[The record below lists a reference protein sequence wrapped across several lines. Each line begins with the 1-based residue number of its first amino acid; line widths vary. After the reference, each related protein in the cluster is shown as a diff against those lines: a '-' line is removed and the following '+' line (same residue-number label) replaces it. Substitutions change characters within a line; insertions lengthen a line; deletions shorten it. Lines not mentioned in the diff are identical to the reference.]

1 MLCRDPCPP
10 RAAPAA
16 WARLR
21 PRALPLP
28 VRPGPARPRVCSC
41 SRGGRLSLR
50 GAEHRPP
57 HSWWLRSFSRGSVSV
72 QAPGS
77 CVEST
82 SLFHT
87 TEVFYSCLSATL
99 SRTPGDT
106 VPGSLCQV
114 PVCARREGAL
124 GSALGWRLGQPL
136 AQTPC
141 LRSFAGRAPRVTRP
155 VWGPRAAG
163 HAAALGTEA
172 WQRPGW
178 GKQGHRRV

>member
-50 GAEHRPP
+50 GAEAAGSPALGGFAPFHVEVFPFRPQEAALRALHSFARRRCFIPACQPPSQGPQETRSQGPFARSLCVLGGKALSARPWAGGQDSPWHRR
-57 HSWWLRSFSRGSVSV
+57 LRSS
-72 QAPGS
+72 
-77 CVEST
+77 
-82 SLFHT
+82 
-87 TEVFYSCLSATL
+87 
-99 SRTPGDT
+99 
-106 VPGSLCQV
+106 
-114 PVCARREGAL
+114 
-124 GSALGWRLGQPL
+124 
-136 AQTPC
+136 
-141 LRSFAGRAPRVTRP
+141 AGRASRVTRP

-172 WQRPGW
+172 
-178 GKQGHRRV
+178 

>member
-1 MLCRDPCPP
+1 MCRDPCPP

-50 GAEHRPP
+50 GAERRLPR
-57 HSWWLRSFSRGSVSV
+57 SWWLRSFSRGSVSV

-87 TEVFYSCLSATL
+87 TEVFYSCLSAAL

-124 GSALGWRLGQPL
+124 GSALGWRPGQPL
-136 AQTPC
+136 AQTPPQLC
-141 LRSFAGRAPRVTRP
+141 RAGVEGDTPCVGTQSRRTRSCPGNRSLAEAGV
-155 VWGPRAAG
+155 G
-163 HAAALGTEA
+163 E
-172 WQRPGW
+172 
-178 GKQGHRRV
+178 QGHRRV